1 MSTQFYNLRPP
12 LTRVSIEPVPDTP
25 LTLIHL
31 YTGEK
36 TGEKLF
42 AAITTA
48 NPDFFMPAMCAR
60 EPSLQR
66 FSYGIHQFSTPT
78 AQVISEYNELINTS
92 TLI

>member
-12 LTRVSIEPVPDTP
+12 LTRVSIEPVPSTP

-31 YTGEK
+31 YS
-36 TGEKLF
+36 GEKLF
-42 AAITTA
+42 AAITA
-48 NPDFFMPAMCAR
+48 ADPDFFMPALHSR

-66 FSYGIHQFSTPT
+66 FSSGIRQFSTPT

>member
-12 LTRVSIEPVPDTP
+12 LTRVSIEPVTSTP

-31 YTGEK
+31 YS
-36 TGEKLF
+36 GEKLF

-48 NPDFFMPAMCAR
+48 NPDFFMPALRAR

-78 AQVISEYNELINTS
+78 TQVISEYNELINTS

>member
-1 MSTQFYNLRPP
+1 MSIQFYNLRPP

-31 YTGEK
+31 YS
-36 TGEKLF
+36 GEKLF

-48 NPDFFMPAMCAR
+48 DPDFFMPALHSR

>member
-12 LTRVSIEPVPDTP
+12 LTRVSIEPVPSTP

-31 YTGEK
+31 YS
-36 TGEKLF
+36 GEKLF

-48 NPDFFMPAMCAR
+48 DPDFFMPALHSR

-66 FSYGIHQFSTPT
+66 FSHGIHQFSTPT
-78 AQVISEYNELINTS
+78 TQVISEYNELINTS